1 MLKENSLSAR
11 NSFSPEPFKIN
22 ATTPLVTVSETKVKI
37 QKRVVVEE
45 TTEPETEVAEPE
57 VTKTE
62 REVTTVER
70 EITEDN
76 IQDGN
81 IVLSNS
87 AIPVSIKTSNNNIY
101 PIEKDTLKEENGK
114 FIIELE
120 PYLAYENTEDFVSPW
135 TVYYGGGAKGEK
147 GDKGDKGDSAISV
160 ADPIVETLAP
170 EEEATARAEIDEDGV
185 VTFTFGIP
193 QGDTGRLNV
202 VVSETEPSNPVEG
215 MIWIPSLY

>member
-1 MLKENSLSAR
+1 MELNKIHLDADFNNTVVPVGQRFLFLGYLDGDQSTNEIVIRYKDSDGNFGNLS
-11 NSFSPEPFKIN
+11 SDSED
-22 ATTPLVTVSETKVKI
+22 TTIEI
-37 QKRVVVEE
+37 
-45 TTEPETEVAEPE
+45 
-57 VTKTE
+57 
-62 REVTTVER
+62 ER